1 MGGSEP
7 FGKEVDAVEVLFL
20 FLEVVSDVHVVGGSE
35 LGEVDVDE
43 VRVVDQFGL
52 QLEKFVELGLG
63 HVSVNAMGT
72 ESPAELCLEILG
84 HEGGQV
90 WNVGPLETAE
100 EVPEPIRIEVIV
112 IQCLQ
117 SAIRDSLYVFVLTE
131 GLVEKVVVTD
141 GVRVEL
147 GRMGG
152 LFPLDQPAVVEVG
165 ALIRF
170 SGGSRFVRGLFRS
183 RARPDG
189 FGFP

>member
-63 HVSVNAMGT
+63 HVSVNAMGP
-72 ESPAELCLEILG
+72 ESPAQLGLQVLG

-100 EVPEPIRIEVIV
+100 EVPEPIRIEVIAF
-112 IQCLQ
+112 LSRP
-117 SAIRDSLYVFVLTE
+117 SA
-131 GLVEKVVVTD
+131 
-141 GVRVEL
+141 
-147 GRMGG
+147 
-152 LFPLDQPAVVEVG
+152 
-165 ALIRF
+165 
-170 SGGSRFVRGLFRS
+170 RG
-183 RARPDG
+183 
-189 FGFP
+189 